1 MMLVIVME
9 GIPKEIEKTVPHKI
23 GQKKKAVGRKSEVS

>member
-1 MMLVIVME
+1 ME

-23 GQKKKAVGRKSEVS
+23 GKKRGGEKVKSVE

>member
-23 GQKKKAVGRKSEVS
+23 GKKKREGEKK

>member
-9 GIPKEIEKTVPHKI
+9 GIPKEIETTVPHKI
-23 GQKKKAVGRKSEVS
+23 GKKKGGGRKSEVS